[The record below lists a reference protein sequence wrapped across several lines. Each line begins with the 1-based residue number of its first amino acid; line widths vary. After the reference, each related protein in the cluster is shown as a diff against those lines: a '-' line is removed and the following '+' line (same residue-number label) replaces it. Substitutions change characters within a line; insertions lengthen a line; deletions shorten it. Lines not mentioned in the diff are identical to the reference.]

1 LGSKLSAQAR
11 RLVAGLLAGKGLDEL
26 TTASR
31 SGRAEV
37 ERWLREA
44 LGEEVPQRPRRRAAA
59 AGVSSA
65 AVVPKVI
72 AYSDGA
78 SRGNPGPSAIG
89 FRVLAPDGGE
99 LLAEGRRIGTATNNV
114 AEYRGVIA
122 VLERIRDL
130 GIKEVELRLDSE
142 LIVEQLNGRYRV
154 RQPKLALLKQEVDRL
169 RKEFR
174 EFRVIHVRR
183 EDNREADK
191 LANEALDRK

>member
-1 LGSKLSAQAR
+1 M
-11 RLVAGLLAGKGLDEL
+11 AGLLAGKGLDEL
-26 TTASR
+26 TAASR
-31 SGRAEV
+31 AGRAEV
-37 ERWLREA
+37 ERWLRDA
-44 LGEEVPQRPRRRAAA
+44 LGEEEPRRPRRRAAA
-59 AGVSSA
+59 AGVSSTVAASA
-65 AVVPKVI
+65 AVPRVI

-89 FRVLAPDGGE
+89 FRVLAPDGAE

-174 EFRVIHVRR
+174 EFRVVHVGR
-183 EDNREADK
+183 ENNREADK
-191 LANEALDRK
+191 LANEALDQK